1 MIFMKK
7 YIIYSF
13 LYVFSISTIVAESL
27 PSDYTLIDVDYQL
40 VGNGKYNNFDIR
52 DGKYES
58 DPLVIL
64 KKLNDILDSHFTYVN
79 SDAISVTFN
88 TYSGTQGT
96 DTWSLY
102 VEDLKFRTADYV
114 LNDTPPGYVDL
125 GTSSSIDICTWNIE
139 HYPKD
144 SQSED
149 KVTSIILDSKI
160 DIFALQE
167 IKDDAGEFTL
177 LLENLGTE
185 YEGYIYNPVEGGDP
199 KWDQNIAFIY
209 KKDEISV
216 VTPAHEISEFKNEKS
231 AFPRTPIEIILRHKS
246 GVEFVIINIHLKCC
260 DGSEAR
266 RQDASEQLKKYIDDN
281 YKEDNTKVILLGDM
295 NDRID
300 SKESN
305 NVFSNFI
312 DDTNYVFTDTKIS
325 EESTV
330 GSGWANIDH
339 ILINKPLFEANDKDA
354 DKLDATDFDFNYDT
368 YVSDHFPVWVNLN
381 PELLSTE
388 VNYIYKSKLNIYP
401 NPSSDN
407 IINIE
412 LPDNIEHGF
421 LTVVDSS
428 GKVMFSKEINT
439 ETVDISS
446 LSEGNYIV
454 TLKSNN
460 SLFTGNFVKK

>member
-27 PSDYTLIDVDYQL
+27 PSNYTLVNADYNL
-40 VGNGKYNNFDIR
+40 VGNGKYNNFDVR

-79 SDAISVTFN
+79 SDAVIVVFN
-88 TYSGTQGT
+88 IYNGSQGT
-96 DTWSLY
+96 DTWNLY

-114 LNDTPPGYVDL
+114 LDDTPPGYTGL
-125 GTSSSIDICTWNIE
+125 GTPSTIDICTWNIE

-144 SQSED
+144 SQSEN
-149 KVTSIILDSKI
+149 KVVEIILGSEI
-160 DIFALQE
+160 DVFALQE
-167 IKDDAGEFTL
+167 IKDDAGEFSSL
-177 LLENLGTE
+177 LQKLGSE
-185 YEGYIYNPVEGGDP
+185 YEGYIYNPVTGGDS

-216 VTPAHEISEFKNEKS
+216 VTPAHEIDEFKGETS

-260 DGSEAR
+260 DGSETR
-266 RQDASEQLKKYIDDN
+266 RQDASEKLKKYIDDN
-281 YKEDNTKVILLGDM
+281 YKADDTKVILLGDM

-312 DDTNYVFTDTKIS
+312 DDTNYVFTDTKVS

-354 DKLDATDFDFNYDT
+354 GKLDVNDFDFNYDN

-381 PELLSTE
+381 PELLSNE

-401 NPSSDN
+401 NPSSNN

-412 LPDNIEHGF
+412 LPDNVEHGF
-421 LTVVDSS
+421 LSVIDSS
-428 GKVMFSKEINT
+428 GKVMFSKEINK
-439 ETVDISS
+439 ETVDVSS
-446 LSEGNYIV
+446 LSKGNYIV
-454 TLKSNN
+454 TLKGNN
-460 SLFTGNFVKK
+460 SLFTGKFVKE